1 MAEELSFTDLIER
14 VRSGDE
20 NAAAELVRR
29 YEPAIRV
36 AVRVRL
42 TDPGLRRF
50 LDSMDICQSVLANF
64 FVRAAAG
71 QFDLDKPERLMKL
84 LVTMARNKVT
94 NHALKERAA
103 RRDQRRVHKGGLD
116 ENTLVSP
123 QPSPSQVVANQ
134 ELLQEF
140 RKKLS
145 AEERQLADQRAQ
157 GRSWTEIAEQA
168 GGAPD
173 ALRMQLLRA
182 IDRVSRELRLE
193 E

>member
-1 MAEELSFTDLIER
+1 MAEELSFTDLIQR
-14 VRSGDE
+14 VRAGDE
-20 NAAAELVRR
+20 KAATELVRR

-157 GRSWTEIAEQA
+157 GRSWTEIAEVA
-168 GGAPD
+168 GGNPD

-182 IDRVSRELRLE
+182 IDRVSRELKLE

>member
-94 NHALKERAA
+94 NYALKEQAA
-103 RRDQRRVHKGGLD
+103 RRDKRRVQKGGLD
-116 ENTLVSP
+116 ENTLAAD
-123 QPSPSQVVANQ
+123 QPSPSQVVANR

-140 RKKLS
+140 RKRLS
-145 AEERQLADQRAQ
+145 AGERQLADERAL
-157 GRSWTEIAEQA
+157 GRSWTEIAEGT
-168 GGAPD
+168 GGNPD
-173 ALRMQLLRA
+173 ALRMQLGRA
-182 IDRVSRELRLE
+182 IDRVSRELGLE
-193 E
+193 Q

>member
-1 MAEELSFTDLIER
+1 MAEEVSFTDLIQR
-14 VRSGDE
+14 VRAGDE
-20 NAAAELVRR
+20 EAAAELVKR
-29 YEPAIRV
+29 YEPAIRI

-71 QFDLDKPERLMKL
+71 QFDLDKPERLLKL

-94 NHALKERAA
+94 NYALKEQAA
-103 RRDQRRVHKGGLD
+103 RRDQRRVQKGGLD
-116 ENTLVSP
+116 ENTLAAT
-123 QPSPSQVVANQ
+123 QPSPSQVVANR

-145 AEERQLADQRAQ
+145 DSERQLADQRAL
-157 GRSWTEIAEQA
+157 GRSWTEIAEGT
-168 GGAPD
+168 GGNPD
-173 ALRMQLLRA
+173 ALRMQLGRA
-182 IDRVSRELRLE
+182 IDRVSRELGLE

>member
-1 MAEELSFTDLIER
+1 MAEELSFTDLIQR

-20 NAAAELVRR
+20 KAATELVRR

-94 NHALKERAA
+94 NYALKEQAA
-103 RRDQRRVHKGGLD
+103 RRDQRRVQKGGLD
-116 ENTLVSP
+116 ENTLAAR
-123 QPSPSQVVANQ
+123 QPSPSQMVANQ

-140 RKKLS
+140 RKRLS
-145 AEERQLADQRAQ
+145 HEERQLADQRAQ
-157 GRSWTEIAEQA
+157 GRSWTEIAEVA
-168 GGAPD
+168 GGNPD

-182 IDRVSRELRLE
+182 IDRVSRELKLE

>member
-42 TDPGLRRF
+42 TDPSLRRF

-94 NHALKERAA
+94 NYALKEQAA
-103 RRDQRRVHKGGLD
+103 RRDKRRVQKGGLD
-116 ENTLVSP
+116 ENTLAAD
-123 QPSPSQVVANQ
+123 QPSPSQVVANR

-140 RKKLS
+140 RKRLS
-145 AEERQLADQRAQ
+145 AGERQLADERAL
-157 GRSWTEIAEQA
+157 GRSWTEIAEGT
-168 GGAPD
+168 GGNPD
-173 ALRMQLLRA
+173 ALRMQLGRA
-182 IDRVSRELRLE
+182 IDRVSRELGLE
-193 E
+193 Q

>member
-1 MAEELSFTDLIER
+1 MAEELSFTDLIQR
-14 VRSGDE
+14 VRAGDE
-20 NAAAELVRR
+20 EAAAELVRR

-71 QFDLDKPERLMKL
+71 QFDLDKPERLLKL

-94 NHALKERAA
+94 NYALKEQAA
-103 RRDQRRVHKGGLD
+103 RRDQRRVQKGGLD
-116 ENTLVSP
+116 ENTVAAT
-123 QPSPSQVVANQ
+123 QPSPSQVVANR

-140 RKKLS
+140 RRKLS
-145 AEERQLADQRAQ
+145 DSERQLADQRAL
-157 GRSWTEIAEQA
+157 GRSWTEIAEGT
-168 GGAPD
+168 GGNPD
-173 ALRMQLLRA
+173 ALRMQLGRA
-182 IDRVSRELRLE
+182 IDRVSRELGLE